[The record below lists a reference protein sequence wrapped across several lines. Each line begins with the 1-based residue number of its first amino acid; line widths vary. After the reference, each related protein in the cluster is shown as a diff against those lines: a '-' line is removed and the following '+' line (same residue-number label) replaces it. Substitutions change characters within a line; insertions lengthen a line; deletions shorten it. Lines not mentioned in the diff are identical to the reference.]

1 MEDNKKLTLQTG
13 EEALENVLREE
24 PLLEEQK
31 KELTQPIPEEEFT
44 KQIHQAAINNYN
56 KVIEDFENGNLFL
69 RDYSGVKKFKSIR
82 RAIRRGHVSIFGDV
96 YPKRPFKNIKTTK
109 GSITY
114 KKRRL
119 YEQFTHKNRAVC

>member
-1 MEDNKKLTLQTG
+1 MEDNRKVM
-13 EEALENVLREE
+13 EALESEATEE
-24 PLLEEQK
+24 KPFPNEQE
-31 KELTQPIPEEEFT
+31 KELTQPISEEEFK

-56 KVIEDFENGNLFL
+56 KVIENFEHGILHL
-69 RDYSGVKKFKSIR
+69 RDYSGVKEFKSIK

-96 YPKRPFKNIKTTK
+96 YPKRPFNNKKRGL
-109 GSITY
+109 GSVTY

>member
-1 MEDNKKLTLQTG
+1 MEDSRKIT
-13 EEALENVLREE
+13 EALENEATQEE
-24 PLLEEQK
+24 LFPNEEK
-31 KELTQPIPEEEFT
+31 RELTQPISEEEFK

-56 KVIEDFENGNLFL
+56 KVIEDFEHGILHL

>member
-1 MEDNKKLTLQTG
+1 MEDNRKIT
-13 EEALENVLREE
+13 EALENEAAQEE
-24 PLLEEQK
+24 LFPNEEK
-31 KELTQPIPEEEFT
+31 RELTQPISEEEFK

-56 KVIEDFENGNLFL
+56 KVIEDFEHGILHL